1 MKTRSGTEAEGRYQL
16 AKMRKA
22 ITRSQTKYSVGGREK
37 RQTRPTP
44 SLPRLKFLQGK
55 ETQSERQTNSRIT
68 AYDAA

>member
-1 MKTRSGTEAEGRYQL
+1 MTMKTRPRDEAEGRYQL
-16 AKMRKA
+16 AKMRKS

-55 ETQSERQTNSRIT
+55 ETQSET
-68 AYDAA
+68 AN